1 MGWSGEQGLKQ
12 RFPSGDPVCMSV
24 EIPRE
29 KRASAA
35 RVVALLGIK
44 REEGRGGC
52 REDGVVRTM

>member
-1 MGWSGEQGLKQ
+1 
-12 RFPSGDPVCMSV
+12 MSV